1 MRIEPNVKLLSKW
14 MISLLVPGLILLI
27 PIDQNFT
34 SSLRLFFV
42 ITVLV
47 ILIIA
52 FELLPQLIAAFLL
65 PSLYFIS
72 GLVPMNVAFQ
82 SWTSS
87 TVWMVLGGLLLSS
100 ILEEC
105 GLLKRIAY
113 YVIGK
118 CGGTY
123 KGAVF
128 GCFFIG
134 LALNLVT
141 FCYGWLVASAL
152 VYGIC
157 KAMNLKPSRESS
169 LLCFAGTIGATGST
183 IFLYYPGYY
192 ALIEDSIRMVQGDYT
207 MSMIETF
214 KYNGVGLLLYVLA
227 LLILLKA
234 YKTKELDRQFQNN
247 IFKKK
252 YKDLGPLSRKEK
264 YAVLMV
270 LVLLVYLFSSRF
282 TNYPAAYGFMLIPIL
297 AFLPGV
303 NIADKKIT
311 EKINFPM
318 VFFVSACLGIGIVGA
333 EVGFGKFL
341 TDVALP
347 LLSGKSPLVASIAF
361 MLFGAIANFFMTP
374 FAMLG
379 GLSLPFAQIAVS
391 LGMNPVAVVMILLYS
406 CEILLLPYQSAG
418 NLMMYAFGM
427 MPMGDFIK
435 QQGLKAVLMIS
446 GFILIIYPLWNLLG
460 YI

>member
-1 MRIEPNVKLLSKW
+1 MRIESNVKLFSKW

-65 PSLYFIS
+65 PSLYYVS
-72 GLVPMNVAFQ
+72 GLVPMEVAFQ

-87 TVWMVLGGLLLSS
+87 TVWMVLGGLLLSC

-113 YVIGK
+113 YVISK

-134 LALNLVT
+134 LTLNLVT

-192 ALIEDSIRMVQGDYT
+192 ALIEDSIRTVQGDYT

-214 KYNGVGLLLYVLA
+214 KYNGVGLLLYVIA

-234 YKTKELDRQFQNN
+234 YKTKELDQQFQNN

-282 TNYPAAYGFMLIPIL
+282 TNYPAAYGFMLVPL
-297 AFLPGV
+297 WAFLPGI

-361 MLFGAIANFFMTP
+361 MLFGIIANFFMTP

-391 LGMNPVAVVMILLYS
+391 LGMNPVAVVMILLFS

-435 QQGLKAVLMIS
+435 QQGLKAILMIT
-446 GFILIIYPLWNLLG
+446 GFIVIIYPLWNLLG